1 MNTDKTRIPKNQHD
15 GAGRLNRSAYRDGYL
30 HGQAVEHDIQR
41 KNRTIRENNSAAKGL
56 LIGIGLTAIAGFLG
70 ATIFFLIH
78 ATSRSTTPVESAPAS
93 TIHQLQNP

>member
-15 GAGRLNRSAYRDGYL
+15 GASRLNRSAYRDGYL

-41 KNRTIRENNSAAKGL
+41 KNRIIRENNSAAKGL
-56 LIGIGLTAIAGFLG
+56 LIGIGLTAIASLLG

-78 ATSRSTTPVESAPAS
+78 ATSRSTNPVESAPTS
-93 TIHQLQNP
+93 TTHQLQNP